1 MALSK
6 KMMLIIGSLIIL
18 LIVVVSV
25 VVVSTQSSAQ
35 SSSLIVTRAP
45 TMSPTTMSP
54 TTMSPTT
61 MSPTTMSPTTMSPTT
76 MSPTTMAKTTMAP
89 TTMAPVIV
97 NYIPRFPVA
106 QNGQNYLL
114 QNQVME
120 SPYLGVFNN
129 QSAYLSSPPYRFYL
143 QTDGNLVIYKTD
155 VNPWT
160 PIWASNTQS
169 NFGKLLTDG
178 SVMLRLILNSVGNL
192 VLYYYI
198 LSPTSAQASLASVSA
213 QTSFGAVSASASLSD
228 IPTTSGLVPVWSTNT
243 ENRGGTRLVIQSDS
257 NLVIYRNSN
266 NTSPVWSTITGML

>member
-6 KMMLIIGSLIIL
+6 KTLIIGSLVLL

-25 VVVSTQSSAQ
+25 VVLSGKSSSQSSA
-35 SSSLIVTRAP
+35 LVTRV
-45 TMSPTTMSP
+45 PTTR
-54 TTMSPTT
+54 T
-61 MSPTTMSPTTMSPTT
+61 
-76 MSPTTMAKTTMAP
+76 TTMAP
-89 TTMAPVIV
+89 TTMVPNTMTKATMSANEITV
-97 NYIPRFPVA
+97 NNLNTQLYNIPKFPSI

-120 SPYLGVFNN
+120 APYLGVFNN

-169 NFGKLLTDG
+169 NFQNGVMNTITSPDTKVTSYTAFPTDG
-178 SVMLRLILNSVGNL
+178 SVMLRLILNSVGDL
-192 VLYYYI
+192 ILYYYI
-198 LSPTSAQASLASVSA
+198 VPNQASASK
-213 QTSFGAVSASASLSD
+213 QGAFSGSGQASASLSD
-228 IPTTSGLVPVWSTNT
+228 IYSTSGLVPVWNTNT
-243 ENRGGTRLVIQSDS
+243 ANKGGTRLVIQSDS
-257 NLVIYRNSN
+257 NLVIYRNEK